1 MIEPLTGEYYEQNFA
16 AFMDTVTSGEFPDME
31 PRCAICLTDDPNTLW
46 HCDDNI
52 RRAGLRTGGVLC
64 DPCYD
69 RYADALYADPDSC

>member
-1 MIEPLTGEYYEQNFA
+1 MSETLTGEDYEQNFA

-31 PRCAICLTDDPNTLW
+31 ARCAICLTDERGTFW

-64 DPCYD
+64 EPCYYRYRAALD
-69 RYADALYADPDSC
+69 AYADDP